1 MDLGNLPR
9 DLSFA
14 TVKLM
19 TIFMKF
25 LYNMRTMWKSKIH
38 KYLLSVLPYIM
49 LYYSPT
55 VLGKKNQAVLNWQKT
70 KED

>member
-14 TVKLM
+14 TVELM

-25 LYNMRTMWKSKIH
+25 LYNMRTIWKSKISFVSSAL
-38 KYLLSVLPYIM
+38 YNALLFSYCLRE
-49 LYYSPT
+49 
-55 VLGKKNQAVLNWQKT
+55 KKTDGPKLAK
-70 KED
+70 D